1 MAGTQLIANYK
12 SPTSTQTISFELP
25 ALPPKEGGSV
35 QDKTAYLSALRA
47 KAVEMQSEINTF
59 LTQKM
64 EEDKA
69 VEAGKSV
76 VADQKEEENYGE
88 EDPENNA

>member
-1 MAGTQLIANYK
+1 MAGTQILASYK
-12 SPTSTQTISFELP
+12 SPAATQTISLELP
-25 ALPPKEGGSV
+25 PVPKDGGSV
-35 QDKTAYLSALRA
+35 QAKTEYLSALRA
-47 KAVEMQSEINTF
+47 KTSEMQSEINTF

-69 VEAGKSV
+69 AEAGGKS

-88 EDPENNA
+88 EDPENDA

>member
-1 MAGTQLIANYK
+1 MAGTQLIASYK
-12 SPTSTQTISFELP
+12 SPTSTQTMSIELP
-25 ALPPKEGGSV
+25 TPPKDGAGSV

-47 KAVEMQSEINTF
+47 KASEMQSEINAF

-69 VEAGKSV
+69 AESNKSA
-76 VADQKEEENYGE
+76 ADQREEERYGE
-88 EDPENNA
+88 EDPENDA

>member
-1 MAGTQLIANYK
+1 MAATQLVANYK
-12 SPTSTQTISFELP
+12 SPTTSQTISLELP
-25 ALPPKEGGSV
+25 AIPRDGGSV

-47 KAVEMQSEINTF
+47 KAFEMQSEVNIF

-69 VEAGKSV
+69 AEAGGKS

-88 EDPENNA
+88 EDPEIDA

>member
-1 MAGTQLIANYK
+1 MTGTQLLANYK
-12 SPTSTQTISFELP
+12 SPTSAQTMSFELP
-25 ALPPKEGGSV
+25 AVPKDGGSV

-47 KAVEMQSEINTF
+47 KASEMQSEVNAF

-69 VEAGKSV
+69 AETAKSSV
-76 VADQKEEENYGE
+76 DEKEEERYGE
-88 EDPENNA
+88 EDPENDA